1 MNIFDMDK
9 NSLPEQVQINKENI
23 KRLMDTASINSFV
36 LRAAIA
42 DSFSEL
48 ATYTTGALVWHNDSV
63 DDIPEYYL
71 YQANQNV
78 SAGIW
83 DESQWDIVKLK
94 DLLDEKQDKADLF
107 DKIYPVGSIYLSTNA
122 VDPSTLFGGTWI
134 QIKDKFLLAA
144 GDNYTLGN
152 TGGEATHQLTV
163 SEMPTHRHKYAVN
176 ETGMGGNTIYNGPA
190 YANKIEINNPVYDN
204 DNYLATYVGNTG
216 GNQEH
221 NNMPPYL
228 VVNVWERTA

>member
-1 MNIFDMDK
+1 MNIFDMNK

-23 KRLMDTASINSFV
+23 KRLMDNASINSFA
-36 LRAAIA
+36 LRAALA
-42 DSFSEL
+42 VSFSETN
-48 ATYTTGALVWHNDSV
+48 TYNVGDLVWHNDGTV
-63 DDIPEYYL
+63 EIPENYL
-71 YQANQNV
+71 YKANQAV

-83 DESQWDIVKLK
+83 DESQWDAVKLK

-122 VDPSTLFGGTWI
+122 VDPSTLFGGTWA

-144 GDNYTLGN
+144 GNNYAIGT
-152 TGGEATHQLTV
+152 TGGEATHTLTVAELPSHDHKGLYVSGTQLTWR
-163 SEMPTHRHKYAVN
+163 SGER
-176 ETGMGGNTIYNGPA
+176 
-190 YANKIEINNPVYDN
+190 
-204 DNYLATYVGNTG
+204 TG
-216 GNQEH
+216 GSSSDMAPGGGTSIDTASTGSGDAH